1 MQESKSS
8 KLHDD
13 DDDEIEKCRQE
24 RQPFSQW
31 QVPRIKTI
39 VPKSDIVEIRVDDEE
54 AKYISKSESEL
65 CSTNNNNNSNKDS
78 PINASTPKVANL
90 SLDLSSDSNGKC
102 GTGMKTSP
110 SNVGSSS
117 RRSEDDST
125 EESVGVNSTS
135 APRSVPQK
143 RACAKRG
150 KEQLNQSFCGEF
162 LKVHFL
168 RLVTFERMVDYNS
181 NRPIQYVSCTRSS
194 HGIVH
199 KSPIVTISKF
209 NMVDNKM
216 APQFEIDCITLC
228 STPGSTIILTFSVS
242 TNDSPR
248 ETITASGAEK
258 EKMSKRAYEYKN
270 NDSIINK
277 FLYAP
282 EKKLPQMQEGN
293 SRQGVRRRGRI
304 VEQQHQRSDFMQRE
318 IQVHVLLQQKSFA
331 RGLDLWIDESEIS
344 GPKDK
349 RTVEDSELER
359 FRGGN
364 DEWNALGS
372 AFRQKSTIG
381 DETRSSLV
389 AADFI
394 ENFKHLKIEK
404 LRDGLERLKIRNR
417 DLQGFLRNLQQPI
430 DDDDEEATTVCT
442 RSVSSSNTTCTSNA
456 TTTVDARRTTTR
468 SSSQLLS
475 SVRALESDCR
485 NKDAIIAALA
495 EELKRD
501 VAKES
506 KVRGFQVDG
515 GKDREGV
522 ARFTKMDSAVGFF
535 VIALILVSHVQRSEL
550 VLYLR
555 QSRMILQSSFDGSV
569 RLSGALWELLQEKST
584 ELYEHYALRAALL
597 SNEILSSSEKLFTA
611 SRVARLWRFLEPKT
625 DLIFCMYTLASLA
638 LAIVVVGRR
647 RRFLCNYASSMPRCK
662 LLLTLYQF
670 FCALLKI
677 VEERIYSSKL
687 FWLLL
692 GFCTHALLFNLLYFK
707 DDLRKLVHGF
717 GLYCQRDHHHHH
729 NHKQRIV
736 QLSKDRVSP
745 SGIGNESYYSS
756 LWSLACF
763 YLSKFNDE
771 LQPLVN
777 YVSRGFKRYF

>member
-1 MQESKSS
+1 MCPVCNSVERADRPRASLNNYKRRRRNPSKRTHGYKNDDLTITSDS
-8 KLHDD
+8 DATYSTCERKKIVRSNKLRSCHRCKKIILDKEY
-13 DDDEIEKCRQE
+13 DDE
-24 RQPFSQW
+24 
-31 QVPRIKTI
+31 
-39 VPKSDIVEIRVDDEE
+39 DE
-54 AKYISKSESEL
+54 S
-65 CSTNNNNNSNKDS
+65 
-78 PINASTPKVANL
+78 
-90 SLDLSSDSNGKC
+90 LSS
-102 GTGMKTSP
+102 
-110 SNVGSSS
+110 
-117 RRSEDDST
+117 
-125 EESVGVNSTS
+125 STS
-135 APRSVPQK
+135 DQ
-143 RACAKRG
+143 
-150 KEQLNQSFCGEF
+150 
-162 LKVHFL
+162 
-168 RLVTFERMVDYNS
+168 
-181 NRPIQYVSCTRSS
+181 
-194 HGIVH
+194 
-199 KSPIVTISKF
+199 
-209 NMVDNKM
+209 
-216 APQFEIDCITLC
+216 TLC
-228 STPGSTIILTFSVS
+228 S
-242 TNDSPR
+242 
-248 ETITASGAEK
+248 E
-258 EKMSKRAYEYKN
+258 
-270 NDSIINK
+270 
-277 FLYAP
+277 
-282 EKKLPQMQEGN
+282 
-293 SRQGVRRRGRI
+293 
-304 VEQQHQRSDFMQRE
+304 RSN
-318 IQVHVLLQQKSFA
+318 
-331 RGLDLWIDESEIS
+331 ESEIS

-349 RTVEDSELER
+349 RTLEDSELER

-364 DEWNALGS
+364 DEWNTLGS
-372 AFRQKSTIG
+372 AFGQKSTIG

-430 DDDDEEATTVCT
+430 DDDDDEAVSTAVCT
-442 RSVSSSNTTCTSNA
+442 RSVSSSNTSNA
-456 TTTVDARRTTTR
+456 TTTVEARRTTTR

-475 SVRALESDCR
+475 SVRALESDSR

-506 KVRGFQVDG
+506 KVRGFQVANG

-535 VIALILVSHVQRSEL
+535 VIALILVSHVQKSEL
-550 VLYLR
+550 ALYLR

-584 ELYEHYALRAALL
+584 ELYEHYALGAALL

-638 LAIVVVGRR
+638 LAIVVLGRR
-647 RRFLCNYASSMPRCK
+647 RRFLCNYAPSSMPRCK

-687 FWLLL
+687 FWLLV

-717 GLYCQRDHHHHH
+717 GLYCQRDQHH
-729 NHKQRIV
+729 HKQRIV
-736 QLSKDRVSP
+736 QLSKDRAQ

-756 LWSLACF
+756 LCSLACF